1 MGLLGY
7 GFVQIEAAK
16 ELLCVM
22 KNVTDFLE
30 TLQSE
35 LHPQGQWSL
44 CLVDY
49 DLVQLGRKAFQPREI
64 Q

>member
-7 GFVQIEAAK
+7 GFVQIKGAK
-16 ELLCVM
+16 ELLCVV

-30 TLQSE
+30 MLQSE

-44 CLVDY
+44 CLADY
-49 DLVQLGRKAFQPREI
+49 DLVLLGRKVFQPREI